1 MGATQ
6 SLVLE
11 IIDDHD
17 FAGKVAVA
25 DGLTDRSFT
34 FREVV
39 DYSRQLAQ
47 GLIKK
52 CGLKKGKVVAVYA
65 PNLPEWNIVIHATL
79 AIGGVFTACS
89 PFLTPDE
96 LVFQLQDSRAQVL
109 FTVPPFAEQ
118 AQAAAEKSKVKH
130 VYVFGGCVGAK
141 PFGSLLQNDGINGI
155 PDLEEFSDNDVAL
168 YCYTPAGGGE
178 LERESATHT
187 DIISTFV
194 QGLDGDKD
202 EDEAGEKYN
211 RIFSPRLDGEIM
223 LAALPFWRT
232 EGLVGVLLYG
242 NYTGSPVYVHHR
254 FHPKEILKSVQRHSI
269 TCLPLSLPMLEMI
282 AVASINDAPVDGPI
296 SQNSTEDGH
305 AQSLPFRVVVVFD
318 DKENDE
324 DELDERLVDGAC
336 RFFGVNPEA
345 VEPVEVL
352 AQLTDAV
359 DPEIMDYPKV
369 RHGRVADAGF
379 KDFYMQSSFFH
390 HRGEVDQGGGD
401 NLSVALN
408 VVGWEGNMAT
418 LAKTISNS
426 SAIDADSG
434 PVEASVHSNGMMVD
448 ASGSWRDVFN
458 SLMRAHI
465 DAHHAAHVQ
474 TGSDQPEC
482 MVQEHVVKATLNVFS
497 KIVPGK
503 PLNPS
508 PQKVPPPPPPCPT
521 TTVTSATPMQ
531 MGESGEDRKRL
542 EMMQQT
548 LESSNVKLE
557 SVHREVTDV
566 RKEIATETRILKE
579 EKTKLAALR
588 MELEEVKQQ
597 QKDFEKEIAML
608 KRSKHEAFTTP
619 AKTVAESRTEK
630 SVDALGGG
638 CGHRTSRGVI
648 ASEEEDDGEGSD
660 GFNEELRNDMIL
672 LMRTGREHV
681 TSHNFLKALPLFEEA
696 IELAEELSDETA
708 EAKARGN
715 LATIFESTGQ
725 HHKAI
730 ENYLTCLNLL
740 LKLKDIKQQASIT
753 YNLSFSYLS
762 LERFDEAIDF
772 LNQSLEMATQIG
784 YAPIIDGAEKQLR
797 VVQQKMMV
805 ATTIDSSDD
814 ASDGGSEVNFSM

>member
-1 MGATQ
+1 MRMGATQ

-52 CGLKKGKVVAVYA
+52 CGFERGKVVAVYA

-109 FTVPPFAEQ
+109 FTVPPFVEQ
-118 AQAAAEKSKVKH
+118 AQIAAEKSKVKH

-141 PFGSLLQNDGINGI
+141 PFGSLLQNDGINEI

-168 YCYTPAGGGE
+168 YCYSPAGGGE
-178 LERESATHT
+178 LKRESATHT

-194 QGLDGDKD
+194 QGLDGD
-202 EDEAGEKYN
+202 EAGEKDN
-211 RIFSPRLDGEIM
+211 RVFSPRLDGEIM

-282 AVASINDAPVDGPI
+282 AVASINDAPTDGPI
-296 SQNSTEDGH
+296 SQHSAEDGH
-305 AQSLPFRVVVVFD
+305 AQSLPFRIVVVFD
-318 DKENDE
+318 DKEDDE

-336 RFFGVNPEA
+336 RFFGVKSEA
-345 VEPVEVL
+345 VESVEIL

-379 KDFYMQSSFFH
+379 KDFYMQSSFFQ
-390 HRGEVDQGGGD
+390 HRGEVDQGGEG

-408 VVGWEGNMAT
+408 VVGWEGDMAT

-465 DAHHAAHVQ
+465 DAHHAPHAQ
-474 TGSDQPEC
+474 TGSNQPEF
-482 MVQEHVVKATLNVFS
+482 MVQERVVKATFNVFS

-503 PLNPS
+503 PLKRS
-508 PQKVPPPPPPCPT
+508 LRKIPPRPPPCPA
-521 TTVTSATPMQ
+521 TTVPSATPTQ
-531 MGESGEDRKRL
+531 MAESTEDWARL
-542 EMMQQT
+542 EMMKQT
-548 LESSNVKLE
+548 LESSNGKLE
-557 SVHREVTDV
+557 SVHREVTGV
-566 RKEIATETRILKE
+566 RNEIATETRKLKE

-597 QKDFEKEIAML
+597 QKDFEKEIAMR
-608 KRSKHEAFTTP
+608 KGSRNEAFTTP
-619 AKTVAESRTEK
+619 AKTVAESGTQK
-630 SVDALGGG
+630 GVDGLGGG
-638 CGHRTSRGVI
+638 RGLRTGRGVI
-648 ASEEEDDGEGSD
+648 ASEEEDDDEGSD

-772 LNQSLEMATQIG
+772 LSQSLELATQIG

-797 VVQQKMMV
+797 VVQQKMMA
-805 ATTIDSSDD
+805 ATTLDSSDD
-814 ASDGGSEVNFSM
+814 NASDGGSEVNFSM